1 MEEIA
6 FDTETTSLCPLKARL
21 VGVSFFGD
29 GQASYFDCR
38 NGIPENDIE
47 SILINS
53 SILIGHNIK
62 YDVHLLKN
70 HGINYQGQLFDTMIA
85 AHVLAKEGVGLK
97 ERANDVGMQLTPY
110 EEIDPDNPIEL
121 AEYAKKDAEATY
133 KLKQFYQPLLIKN
146 DLNNLFT
153 KIEMPL
159 IEVLVDMERTG
170 VKINRS
176 YLEKIKQELPLKI
189 SALETKLYELTKKP
203 ININSPKQIADLIFK
218 ELKHKPIKFSKK
230 TNDPSV
236 DSETLEE
243 LADGGILHAQI
254 ILEHRTLSKLL
265 STFVTPILEGLDD
278 DDRIHTSFNQAVTA
292 TGRLSSSGPN
302 LQNIPV
308 RSGGIIRQA
317 FVAGKGKKL
326 IRADYSQIE
335 LRVLAHFSQDRV
347 MVEAFKN
354 NRDLHTETASLIFK
368 IPAAQVTPETRHV
381 AKTLNFGIIY
391 GMGPERLAK
400 TLKISVS
407 DAQKFIRQ
415 YFLIYRETKQF
426 EARMIRFASQKGYT
440 KTLFGRRRPLPEINS
455 YNSFQR
461 SSAERMAVNTPIQ
474 GTAAEIIKLSM
485 IALHNEFKGTETK
498 MLLQIHDELVFETPE
513 REAVR
518 VAGKIKEV
526 MEHIVQLR
534 VPLVVEVKV
543 CDNWADE
550 AVG

>member
-1 MEEIA
+1 MKEIA
-6 FDTETTSLCPLKARL
+6 FDTETTSLCPLKAGL
-21 VGVSFFGD
+21 VGVSFFSD

-38 NGIPENDIE
+38 NGFSENDIE
-47 SILINS
+47 SLLINS
-53 SILIGHNIK
+53 DNLIGHNLK
-62 YDVHLLKN
+62 YDLHVLKN
-70 HGINYQGQLFDTMIA
+70 HGINFNGRFFDTMIA
-85 AHVLAKEGVGLK
+85 AHLLGKEGIGLK
-97 ERANDVGMQLTPY
+97 ERSHDVGMQLTPY
-110 EEIDPDNPIEL
+110 KEINLDNPAEL

-133 KLKQFYQPLLIKN
+133 KLKQLYQPLLVKDN
-146 DLNNLFT
+146 LSNLFT
-153 KIEMPL
+153 NIEMPL
-159 IEVLVDMERTG
+159 IEVLADMERAG

-176 YLEKIKQELPLKI
+176 YLERIKQELPLKI
-189 SALETKLYELTKKP
+189 SGLETKLYELTKRP
-203 ININSPKQIADLIFK
+203 ININSPKQIADLIFN

-230 TNDPSV
+230 TSDPSV

-243 LADGGILHAQI
+243 LAEKGVLHAQI
-254 ILEHRTLSKLL
+254 ILEHRLLSKML
-265 STFVTPILEGLDD
+265 STFVMPILEGLDD

-308 RSGGIIRQA
+308 RSGGIIRKA
-317 FVAGKGKKL
+317 FIAGKGKKL

-335 LRVLAHFSQDRV
+335 LRVLAHYSQDRV

-368 IPAAQVTPETRHV
+368 VPIAQVTHETRHV

-407 DAQKFIRQ
+407 DAQRFIRQ
-415 YFLIYRETKQF
+415 YFLIYKETKQF
-426 EARMIRFASQKGYT
+426 EARLIRFASQKGYT
-440 KTLFGRRRPLPEINS
+440 KTLYGRRRPLPEINS
-455 YNSFQR
+455 FNSFQR

-498 MLLQIHDELVFETPE
+498 MLIQIHDELVLEAPE
-513 REAVR
+513 GEAVM
-518 VAGKIKEV
+518 VARKIKEV
-526 MEHIVQLR
+526 MEHIAQLR
-534 VPLVVEVKV
+534 VPLVVEVKI

-550 AVG
+550 IVS